1 MNIVTGS
8 TDSEVS
14 EAEDEEDEEE
24 DEEDVVDEEEMFAS
38 DALDVDVWKDK
49 PLTGPRRD
57 EEGPSTSKE
66 IEDVAVLKGR
76 RLGVPESEKENGDV
90 APVVPESLGA
100 LGGLEL
106 DGTGKVCIN
115 LQDEA
120 NLDIDKFLGPGKTK
134 SSDVVGETASS
145 SMSTAHEGSKDESA
159 FEAGNATALVVELA
173 DGNLQTSGL
182 PSFSATSS
190 ERILQRQSR
199 LRTGFLDLGMAREL
213 QVSTFLNTFTGGYY
227 ILQS

>member
-14 EAEDEEDEEE
+14 EAEDEEDEEA
-24 DEEDVVDEEEMFAS
+24 DEQDVVDEEEMFAS
-38 DALDVDVWKDK
+38 DALDVDAWKDK
-49 PLTGPRRD
+49 PLIGPRRD
-57 EEGPSTSKE
+57 EGPSTSKE

-76 RLGVPESEKENGDV
+76 RLGAPGSEKENGDI
-90 APVVPESLGA
+90 ATVVPESLGA

-106 DGTGKVCIN
+106 DVTGKVCIN

-145 SMSTAHEGSKDESA
+145 SMSTAHEGSKDELA

-173 DGNLQTSGL
+173 DGNPQSSGL
-182 PSFSATSS
+182 PSFGVTLS